1 MSAIASLTQPIF
13 NRGQLISNLKV
24 SKAEEEIAKL
34 NYKQALLEAGQ
45 EVNDALYATESA
57 GRDLEFHQ
65 KQQKELERSVT
76 TAEALYRAGDAT
88 YLDVLTAR
96 QSLLSAR
103 LSVVSDRFTRLS
115 SVINLYNALG
125 GGAR

>member
-1 MSAIASLTQPIF
+1 MV
-13 NRGQLISNLKV
+13 SNLKV

-34 NYKQALLEAGQ
+34 NYNQALLEAGQ